1 MISKILQYSFN
12 KQLGHIPSALSM
24 IDYLDIVFN
33 YVNQDDIIVIG
44 KPFGAQ
50 AYYII
55 WKEKGWIKDI
65 NNLHMGVK
73 HDEIP
78 FVTYSEETIGNA
90 LGVAAGIALTTNKKV
105 YVNLSDAALQMGTVL
120 EAIQFIGKHQL
131 NILVTID
138 YNNMQVTGKVS
149 DIIPVEPVYNFF
161 RCNDWIDFETDGHDI
176 DMIENVIERAYKFTI
191 PTVVFCYT
199 KKGNGIDEMR
209 ANPKQWHYRKLNEK
223 DLTSF
228 LNQIKK

>member
-1 MISKILQYSFN
+1 MISKILEYSYN
-12 KQLGHIPSALSM
+12 KQIGHIPSALSM
-24 IDYLDIVFN
+24 VDYLNVVFD

-50 AYYII
+50 AYYIV
-55 WKEKGWIKDI
+55 WKEKGWIENID
-65 NNLHMGVK
+65 NLHMGVK

-78 FVTYSEETIGNA
+78 FVVYSDETIGNA

-105 YVNLSDAALQMGTVL
+105 YVNLSDASLQIGTIL

-138 YNNMQVTGKVS
+138 YNRMQVTGKIS

-161 RCNDWIDFETDGHDI
+161 RCNDWIDYEVDGHDHDLI
-176 DMIENVIERAYKFTI
+176 DNTIKTAYNCTT
-191 PTVVFCYT
+191 PTVIFCYT
-199 KKGNGIDEMR
+199 KKGNGVEQMLD
-209 ANPKQWHYRKLNEK
+209 NPKQWHYRKLNEK
-223 DLTSF
+223 DFTSI
-228 LNQIKK
+228 LNKIKK